1 MKTVDKTKIG
11 RPKGANKKLVGIWL
25 PNDLNDEL
33 HQILAERGMTL
44 SGAVEVA
51 IRNYLRPAAQKTLK
65 APRPLRARGCDR
77 FIENMR
83 RKIKAAGGRLAL
95 TEEDIKGEI
104 SSAGI
109 LYRPSQLEAYLLKLT
124 AAELLDFRVEFDH
137 YIFETVEWKQE
148 QKSNETKN
156 HLKDREK
163 AYTEVEQTAAP
174 ETKATPEVQPTPEDE
189 EVHQRYLDLAAK
201 AEAED
206 DQKRR
211 SEIEKREDEQE
222 KRFRK
227 QVMGLSA

>member
-1 MKTVDKTKIG
+1 
-11 RPKGANKKLVGIWL
+11 
-25 PNDLNDEL
+25 
-33 HQILAERGMTL
+33 MTL

-137 YIFETVEWKQE
+137 YIFETVEWQQE
-148 QKSNETKN
+148 QRSNETKN
-156 HLKDREK
+156 HLKDEAREK
-163 AYTEVEQTAAP
+163 ASTEVEQTAAP
-174 ETKATPEVQPTPEDE
+174 ETKATQEAQPTPEDE
-189 EVHQRYLDLAAK
+189 EAHQRYLDLAAK